1 MITIGFLMV
10 GPSGPYF
17 GSSLTENLDET
28 FLSRFARP
36 FPLFF
41 TNLVYAFNYTSIGS
55 HQFAWWAPSF
65 LGVTWSISLEE
76 QMYLIFPVLL
86 SLAMRWPR
94 VTLICLIAFA
104 MLARIGFLFIPVWNA
119 SMENAGGMYYT
130 TFSYLDLFALG
141 GLAGWAKAR
150 GQVPKIFSRNLL
162 GPILVCA
169 LVGVGILWHKV
180 SWHPYGWYAPLIYF
194 ALAVL
199 IRSLILWT
207 IESRGIV
214 TWVFGNT
221 ADAGAWSAILWDIPL
236 AFNRN

>member
-1 MITIGFLMV
+1 MAARNSDLFDRIRDA
-10 GPSGPYF
+10 GP
-17 GSSLTENLDET
+17 N
-28 FLSRFARP
+28 R
-36 FPLFF
+36 
-41 TNLVYAFNYTSIGS
+41 
-55 HQFAWWAPSF
+55 
-65 LGVTWSISLEE
+65 ISLHAGLERQYGE
-76 QMYLIFPVLL
+76 RRRNVLCNVQL
-86 SLAMRWPR
+86 SGS
-94 VTLICLIAFA
+94 V
-104 MLARIGFLFIPVWNA
+104 G
-119 SMENAGGMYYT
+119 
-130 TFSYLDLFALG
+130 LG

-150 GQVPKIFSRNLL
+150 GQVPKIFSRKLL
-162 GPILVCA
+162 GPILACA

>member
-28 FLSRFARP
+28 FLSRFAWP

-104 MLARIGFLFIPVWNA
+104 MLARIGFLFMPVWNA
-119 SMENAGGMYYT
+119 SMENAGGMYYA
-130 TFSYLDLFALG
+130 TFSYLDL
-141 GLAGWAKAR
+141 
-150 GQVPKIFSRNLL
+150 
-162 GPILVCA
+162 LV
-169 LVGVGILWHKV
+169 LVGWRAGQRPAGRCRRFSPGSFSVRFSHAHWSASGFSGTK
-180 SWHPYGWYAPLIYF
+180 
-194 ALAVL
+194 
-199 IRSLILWT
+199 
-207 IESRGIV
+207 SRG
-214 TWVFGNT
+214 TPT
-221 ADAGAWSAILWDIPL
+221 AGTH
-236 AFNRN
+236 R